1 MLSKVLSGSIL
12 GIDAFLVEVETD
24 ISQGLPSFTLVGL
37 PDNAVRE
44 SRERV
49 SSAITNNGFSF
60 PLKRVTI
67 NLAPAD
73 VRKEGAAFDLPIAL
87 ALLAASGQ
95 LDSGRLERFLVLGEL
110 SLDGTLKPVRG
121 ALPVAAGC
129 RKLGI
134 EGLLLP
140 SANAAEAAVVDDL
153 TVIGVDSLTSA
164 VRFLAGES
172 NPAPVK
178 VDPQK
183 LFESGASYGV
193 DFSEVKGQE
202 HAKRAL
208 EVAATGGHN
217 LMLIGPPGSGKT
229 MLARRLVTILPKL
242 TLDEAIETTRIHSV
256 AGLTGE
262 KQALVCT
269 RPFRSPHHTISDAG
283 LIGGG
288 RVPKP
293 GEVSLAHNGVL
304 FLDEMPEFQK
314 SVLEVMRQPMEDGDV
329 SISRSLVS
337 VVYPARFM
345 LACAM
350 NPCPCGYQTDPAHNC
365 TCSRSQIKRYMSSIS
380 GPLLDRIDIHV
391 EVPAVRFEQLSSKRE
406 GESSETVRE
415 RVERGRS
422 SQLERFANDRGV
434 YCNAHMGRK
443 LLKKHCELSDEC
455 RALLSRAVTH
465 YGLSARA
472 HDRILKLARTIA
484 DLAAADPIAP
494 EHLAEAIQYRS
505 LDRTAML

>member
-1 MLSKVLSGSIL
+1 MLSKVLSGSVL

-49 SSAITNNGFSF
+49 SSAITNNGFKF
-60 PLKRVTI
+60 PLRRVTI

-73 VRKEGAAFDLPIAL
+73 VKKEGAAFDLPIAL
-87 ALLAASGQ
+87 ALLAASRQ
-95 LDSGRLERFLVLGEL
+95 LDSSRLEKFLVLGEL

-140 SANAAEAAVVDDL
+140 AANAAEAAVVEDIE
-153 TVIGVDSLTSA
+153 VIGVNSLTEA
-164 VRFLAGES
+164 VRFLTGETDIR
-172 NPAPVK
+172 PVK

-183 LFESGASYGV
+183 LFDTGASYGV

-208 EVAATGGHN
+208 EVAAAGGHN
-217 LMLIGPPGSGKT
+217 LMMIGPPGSGKT

-314 SVLEVMRQPMEDGDV
+314 SVLEVMRQPIEDGEV
-329 SISRSLVS
+329 SISRSLLS

-350 NPCPCGYQTDPAHNC
+350 NPCPCGYQTDPSHNC
-365 TCSRSQIKRYMSSIS
+365 TCSQGQIKRYMSSIS

-391 EVPAVRFEQLSSKRE
+391 EVPAVPFEQLSGKRE
-406 GESSETVRE
+406 GESSAGVRS
-415 RVERGRS
+415 RVESGRQR
-422 SQLERFANDRGV
+422 QLERLRSEKGV

-443 LLKKHCELSDEC
+443 LLKKYCELNDEC

-472 HDRILKLARTIA
+472 HDRILKVARTIA
-484 DLAAADPIAP
+484 DLTASETIAP

-505 LDRTAML
+505 LDRTAMR